1 MNSIAMDQITLKIRE
16 YFNRRTKGIDAQKGG
31 NPEQRTLVIQNGE
44 ASGRLLRNEDFA
56 LMFNLYRFDMLS
68 RLEDSKDDSERIENA
83 YYVAGV
89 RDFITFVEKSEFLA
103 KVANKNVE
111 TLTKKE

>member
-1 MNSIAMDQITLKIRE
+1 MAMNSIVSKLRE
-16 YFNRRTKGIDAQKGG
+16 HFNRRTKSTDAYKEG

-44 ASGRLLRNEDFA
+44 AASRLLRSEDFA
-56 LMFNLYRFDMLS
+56 LLFNLYRFDMLS

-89 RDFITFVEKSEFLA
+89 RDFINFVEKSEFLA